1 MNTAISETWIE
12 AFLISVISE
21 SELAVRREQIQTK
34 LIPSQAKLGSCQIVI
49 SGNVV
54 VSLPLSSDVS
64 SDVSITVIAQ
74 YLAAQTSAM
83 ILRPVMIGGMKGGD
97 PTVETNW
104 EISVT
109 KR

>member
-34 LIPSQAKLGSCQIVI
+34 LIPSQAELGSCQIVI

-64 SDVSITVIAQ
+64 SDGDITVTAQ
-74 YLAAQTSAM
+74 VSSCS
-83 ILRPVMIGGMKGGD
+83 
-97 PTVETNW
+97 
-104 EISVT
+104 IS
-109 KR
+109 RNDIQACDDWRYERWRSDC

>member
-21 SELAVRREQIQTK
+21 SELAVREQIQTK
-34 LIPSQAKLGSCQIVI
+34 LSPSQAELGSCQIVI

-64 SDVSITVIAQ
+64 SDGDITVIAQ
-74 YLAAQTSAM
+74 VSSCS
-83 ILRPVMIGGMKGGD
+83 
-97 PTVETNW
+97 
-104 EISVT
+104 IS
-109 KR
+109 RNDIQACDDWRYERWRSDC